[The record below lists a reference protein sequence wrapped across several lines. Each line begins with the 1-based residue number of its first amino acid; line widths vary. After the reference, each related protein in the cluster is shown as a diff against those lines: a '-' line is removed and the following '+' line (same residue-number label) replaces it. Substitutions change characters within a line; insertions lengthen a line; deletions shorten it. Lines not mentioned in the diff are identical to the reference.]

1 MMPSNNDL
9 GRRFLVVETRAF
21 LLIDGD

>member
-1 MMPSNNDL
+1 MPSNNYL
-9 GRRFLVVETRAF
+9 GRRFLVVEIRAF